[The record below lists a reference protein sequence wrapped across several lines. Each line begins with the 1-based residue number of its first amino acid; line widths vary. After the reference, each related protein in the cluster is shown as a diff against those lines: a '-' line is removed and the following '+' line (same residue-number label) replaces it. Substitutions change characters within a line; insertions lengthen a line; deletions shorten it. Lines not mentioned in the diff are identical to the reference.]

1 MQGSRRWWRRR
12 GDAGTD
18 TRQQALAIQILSE
31 LAELSPAE
39 LAAALAYVRQSRLPP
54 VTTPRHSARLSFE
67 ASTGEEVGV
76 APAPDRVASRVYRF
90 LDRPLLRATPPDQA
104 DVVVRAL
111 GPLKV
116 EVGGRR
122 VQSWSGSRVR
132 TIFEY
137 LLLHHAPVHRDVLM
151 ELLWPGYPRSSA
163 RNNLNVSMYGLRRAL
178 DLDGDRDY
186 VVHRE
191 GRYVLN
197 PDLAWSVDFARFTQ
211 AVQES
216 QVADASGRPA
226 AALVHAQLAIQE
238 YRGDLFEDDSSADWC
253 DNERATLAD
262 MFAQTLELQAE
273 LFLDRGDVDAAQR
286 AAQRLIDQDGCR
298 ESAHRLLMTCHA
310 RRNQRDQ
317 IVRQYRRCV
326 TKLHDELDVA
336 PSTETVRLFRQL
348 TESR

>member
-1 MQGSRRWWRRR
+1 MRGSRRRWRRR
-12 GDAGTD
+12 GDVGTD
-18 TRQQALAIQILSE
+18 GRQQALAIQILSE

-54 VTTPRHSARLSFE
+54 VTMPRHSARPSFE
-67 ASTGEEVGV
+67 VSTNEDVGL
-76 APAPDRVASRVYRF
+76 APAPDRFLSRAYRF
-90 LDRPLLRATPPDQA
+90 VERPRLRTTPPDQA

-116 EVGGRR
+116 DVAGRR
-122 VQSWSGSRVR
+122 LQSWSGSRVR

-137 LLLHHAPVHRDVLM
+137 LLLHHRPVHRDILM
-151 ELLWPGYPRSSA
+151 ELLWPGYPRPSA

-178 DLDGDRDY
+178 DLNGDRDY

-191 GRYVLN
+191 GRYALN
-197 PDLAWSVDFARFTQ
+197 PDLAWSVDITRFAQ

-216 QVADASGRPA
+216 QLAAASGQPA

-238 YRGDLFEDDSSADWC
+238 YNGELFEDDLSADWC
-253 DNERATLAD
+253 DNERAALAD

-286 AAQRLIDQDGCR
+286 AAQRLVDQDGCR

-326 TKLHDELDVA
+326 TKLHEELDVA
-336 PSTETVRLFRQL
+336 PSTETVRLFQQL
-348 TESR
+348 TEPR